1 MRKLSLGWTAILLLT
16 IFTFTACDD
25 EESPNNPVIGTITD
39 VASADSRFTTL
50 TAALERTGLDEF
62 LDVSSRQLT
71 VFAPTDD
78 AFVDLGVDL
87 STISDEALANIL
99 AYHVILGSN
108 IVSSAIPLGRTELLT
123 ENKTGPG
130 GAQLPLFVDNDGTSI
145 TINEN
150 ATVVVADVVTVNGT
164 IHAID
169 KVLLPPSLLD
179 RAKLDGRFTSL
190 IVALERT
197 GLDETVNGE
206 GTFTIFA
213 PTDDAFT
220 AANINLDDVS
230 DEDLTNLL
238 LYHVLG
244 AAVPAGNLADGDNF
258 VTSLSASGPGG
269 SALSLLV
276 NSSSNG
282 VVVNADADVVV
293 ANVFGTN
300 GVIHAVNKV
309 LGPQTIVDFTVKA
322 AGVSELEAAVIAA
335 GLVDALNGTDPLTV
349 FGPVNSAFEAISATV
364 ESLTTEQLTS
374 VLTYHVVSGN
384 VRSSD
389 LTVGTVP
396 TLNTNDGID
405 LRTDDDGNF
414 FVFVNDSTS
423 VNFILTDIQ
432 GSNGVIHLIDG
443 VLIPEGL

>member
-16 IFTFTACDD
+16 IFTFSSCDED
-25 EESPNNPVIGTITD
+25 EAPNNPVIGTITD
-39 VASADSRFTTL
+39 VAAADGRFTTL
-50 TAALERTGLDEF
+50 TAALERTGLDGF
-62 LDVSSRQLT
+62 LDVSSRRLT

-78 AFVDLGVDL
+78 AFTDLGIDL
-87 STISDEALANIL
+87 STISDDALANIL

-108 IVSSAIPLGRTELLT
+108 IVSSDIPSGRTELLT

-130 GAQLPLFVDNDGTSI
+130 GAQLPLFVDNDGSSI

-150 ATVVVADVVTVNGT
+150 ATVVVADVETVNGT

-190 IVALERT
+190 IAALERT
-197 GLDETVNGE
+197 GLDATVNGE

-220 AANINLDDVS
+220 DAGIDLSAVTDEALS
-230 DEDLTNLL
+230 DLL

-244 AAVPAGNLADGDNF
+244 TAIPAGDLADGDNF
-258 VTSLSASGPGG
+258 VASLSASGPDDA
-269 SALSLLV
+269 ALSLLV
-276 NSSSNG
+276 NSSSDG
-282 VVVNADADVVV
+282 VLVNADAEVVV
-293 ANVFGTN
+293 PNVFGTN

-309 LGPQTIVDFTVKA
+309 LSPQTIVDFATKA
-322 AGVSELEAAVIAA
+322 QGVSELAAAVVAA
-335 GLVDALNGTDPLTV
+335 DLVGALSGTDPLTV
-349 FGPVNSAFEAISATV
+349 FGPVNAAFEAISATV
-364 ESLTTEQLTS
+364 ETLSPAQLTS
-374 VLTYHVVSGN
+374 VLTYHVVEGN
-384 VRSSD
+384 VRSTG
-389 LTVGTVP
+389 LTVGAVP
-396 TLNTNDGID
+396 TLNTEDTID

-432 GSNGVIHLIDG
+432 GSSGVSHVGDG
-443 VLIPEGL
+443 VLRPEGL